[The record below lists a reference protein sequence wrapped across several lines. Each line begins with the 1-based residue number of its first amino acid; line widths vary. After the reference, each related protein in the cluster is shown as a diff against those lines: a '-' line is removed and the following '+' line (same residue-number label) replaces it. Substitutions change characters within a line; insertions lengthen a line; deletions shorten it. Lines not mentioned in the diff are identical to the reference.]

1 LEIFKSKFI
10 LQITTKP
17 KWEEATPQNHFSS
30 QLALRL
36 KKGSLVL
43 EELAFYYCLKAFFV
57 DLDTW
62 SPQIGQVI
70 NPSYFSRY
78 HKIHRGYKQLMATLL
93 DRMKPYIERGCGG
106 KEGEWVVNS
115 MPPSSQEIRQKIKEI
130 QTHLLEHPDVEQ
142 ETKFLSY
149 MGNQLL
155 ACLKDYNRGLSS
167 LFPDTNLTS
176 TPPPNVFTAT
186 QLYAGS
192 AYMRNSKV
200 VIMEDAL
207 IQFIQNSGKEVKILE
222 IGAGTGGT
230 TLPILHKLLASTSS
244 KVTYRSTDIS
254 SFFVTKGEERFGQ
267 MFPNSNLNL
276 EFGVLDIEN
285 EVDDKEWGENDVILT
300 ADVFHA
306 TRYLDD
312 TLRNTRKL
320 LKPGGI
326 LILGELFKSD
336 LGFVI
341 TFGLT
346 EGWWRFADRQR
357 VKKQCPLLNEEEW
370 VEILEKNGFKDA
382 VCKSNGT
389 LGVVFG
395 TAQSN
400 LEDNDL

>member
-70 NPSYFSRY
+70 NPSYFSRF

-192 AYMRNSKV
+192 VYMRNSKV
-200 VIMEDAL
+200 VLMEDAL

-230 TLPILHKLLASTSS
+230 TLPILQKIAINSTS
-244 KVTYRSTDIS
+244 KVTYRFTDIS
-254 SFFVTKGEERFGQ
+254 SFFVTKGKERFAI

-276 EFGVLDIEN
+276 EFGVLDIES
-285 EVDDKEWGENDVILT
+285 EVDDLEEWGGNDVVLT

-312 TLRNTRKL
+312 TLSNVRKL
-320 LKPGGI
+320 LKPGGV
-326 LILGELFKSD
+326 LILGEIFKSV
-336 LGFVI
+336 LSLEL

-346 EGWWRFADRQR
+346 EGWWRFSDKQR
-357 VKKQCPLLNEEEW
+357 FKKQSPLLNEKEW
-370 VEILEKNGFKDA
+370 VQILEKHGFKDA
-382 VCKSNGT
+382 FCKSDGS
-389 LGVVFG
+389 LGVVFA
-395 TAQSN
+395 TAN
-400 LEDNDL
+400 EE